1 MQPLRF
7 KTLDRLISKQN
18 SNSARQM
25 SINLKKK
32 QFIDLLRKAM
42 SEYAPDQGF
51 ESNLEPFRKGSRTQ
65 RPDTKTPY
73 KESAV
78 LLLVAYL
85 QREFQIVLIERS
97 EYRGVHSGQIGLPGG
112 RKEPED
118 KTLLET
124 ALRET
129 QEEVG
134 INPGEVDILGQ
145 LSTLYI
151 PPSKFLVQPFVG
163 LLHSKV
169 LPHHY
174 SPEVKNVVLL
184 PLKNLLQ
191 EEYYLRGGVETHSY
205 AVNIVV
211 PYIPVDR
218 HKIWGA
224 TSILLD
230 EFRSILVS

>member
-1 MQPLRF
+1 
-7 KTLDRLISKQN
+7 
-18 SNSARQM
+18 M
-25 SINLKKK
+25 SIILNKK
-32 QFIDLLRKAM
+32 QFIPQLRKAM
-42 SEYAPDQGF
+42 TGYSPDQGF
-51 ESNLEPFRKGSRTQ
+51 ESNLEPFRKGSRTK
-65 RPDTKTPY
+65 KTINNTNY
-73 KESAV
+73 KKSAV
-78 LLLVAYL
+78 LILVAYL
-85 QREFQIVLIERS
+85 QEDFYIILIQRS

-112 RKEPED
+112 RKEPSD
-118 KTLLET
+118 NTLLET

-129 QEEVG
+129 HEEVG
-134 INPGEVDILGQ
+134 IQPEDIELLGQ

-151 PPSKFLVQPFVG
+151 PPSNFLVQPFVG
-163 LLHSKV
+163 LFNKNV
-169 LPHHY
+169 LPDHY
-174 SPEVKNVVLL
+174 SNEVKSVVLL

-191 EEYYLRGGVETHSY
+191 ENYFMHGGVETHSY